1 MKRELWSSN
10 LGFILASVGSAIG
23 LGNIWRFGYMVY
35 TNGGGAFLI
44 PYMVALFCV
53 GIPLIIL
60 EFAIGHY
67 TKKSAPLALER
78 LYKGSEW
85 AGWFAVISGFIITS
99 YYAVIIAWCLYYLI
113 ILVVYGFPSDPNAYF
128 FNNILQ
134 ISSGVENIGG
144 ISYGILASTLVV
156 WAIIALILSAGI
168 KNGLE
173 KANKI
178 MIPFLL
184 FLMILLVLNALTLP
198 GALTGIEWYLTPDF
212 SALFDYNVW
221 LSAFSQI
228 FFSLSLGF
236 GILIAY
242 ASYLPKKSDLTTNAF
257 TISLLNCG
265 FSYLAGFAI
274 FGTLGYMSYISG
286 IPLDKAVSEGIGLAF
301 VTFPKALSL
310 LPYGSRLFG
319 IIFFLALVFA
329 GISSAVSIVEASVS
343 AIMDKF
349 SLSRK
354 KALSYVLA
362 LFIVIS
368 PIYATGA
375 GLYYLDII
383 DHFASGYL
391 LPISA
396 ILEIM
401 IAIWLFGGDKLRE
414 HINKLSEVKLGAWW
428 KYLSG
433 IISPIILASV
443 VLLDALNVL
452 TYVYGAYETTYVMLG
467 ALTIP
472 LAFVISLVSQKLKT
486 IQNRA

>member
-1 MKRELWSSN
+1 MERESWSSN

-44 PYMVALFCV
+44 PYIVALLCV
-53 GIPLIIL
+53 GIPLMIL

-67 TKKSAPLALER
+67 TKKSAPLALEK
-78 LYKGSEW
+78 LHNGAEW

-113 ILVVYGFPSDPNAYF
+113 ILAIYGYPSDPNAYF
-128 FNNILQ
+128 FHNILQ
-134 ISSGVENIGG
+134 ISSGVEDIGG
-144 ISYGILASTLVV
+144 VSYGILISTLAV
-156 WAIIALILSAGI
+156 WGIIALILSAGV

-184 FLMILLVLNALTLP
+184 FLVILLVLNALTLP

-242 ASYLPKKSDLTTNAF
+242 ASYLPKKSDLTINAV

-265 FSYLAGFAI
+265 FSFLAGFAV
-274 FGTLGYMSYISG
+274 FGTLGYMSYTSG

-310 LPYGSRLFG
+310 LPFASRLFG

-354 KALSYVLA
+354 KALLAVLT
-362 LFIVIS
+362 LFVILS
-368 PIYATGA
+368 PIFTTGA

-391 LPISA
+391 LPIAA
-396 ILEIM
+396 ILEII

-414 HINKLSEVKLGAWW
+414 HINKLSEMKLGVWW
-428 KYLSG
+428 KYLAG
-433 IISPIILASV
+433 VVSPIILTAV
-443 VLLDALNVL
+443 VLLDASNVL
-452 TYVYGAYETTYVMLG
+452 TSGYGDYKTTYVMFG
-467 ALTIP
+467 ALIIP
-472 LAFVISLVSQKLKT
+472 LAFVVSVVLQKMKT
-486 IQNRA
+486 VKG

>member
-1 MKRELWSSN
+1 M
-10 LGFILASVGSAIG
+10 
-23 LGNIWRFGYMVY
+23 
-35 TNGGGAFLI
+35 
-44 PYMVALFCV
+44 CV
-53 GIPLIIL
+53 GILLMVL

-67 TKKSAPLALER
+67 TKKSAPLALEK

-99 YYAVIIAWCLYYLI
+99 YYVVIIAWCLYYLI
-113 ILVVYGFPSDPNAYF
+113 ILVIYGYPSDPNTYF
-128 FNNILQ
+128 FHNILQ
-134 ISSGVENIGG
+134 ISSGVEDIGG
-144 ISYGILASTLVV
+144 ISYGILASTLLV
-156 WAIIALILSAGI
+156 WGIVALIISAGV

-184 FLMILLVLNALTLP
+184 FLVILLVLNALTLP
-198 GALTGIEWYLTPDF
+198 GALTGIEWYLTPNF
-212 SALFDYNVW
+212 SALLDYNVW

-242 ASYLPKKSDLTTNAF
+242 ASYLPKKSDLTINAF
-257 TISLLNCG
+257 TVSLLNCG
-265 FSYLAGFAI
+265 FSFLTGFAV

-286 IPLDKAVSEGIGLAF
+286 IPLDKVVSEGIGLAF

-310 LPYGSRLFG
+310 LPFGSKIFG

-354 KALSYVLA
+354 KALLYVLA
-362 LFIVIS
+362 LFVIIS
-368 PIYATGA
+368 PIFTTGA

-391 LPISA
+391 LPIAA
-396 ILEIM
+396 ILEI
-401 IAIWLFGGDKLRE
+401 IVAIWLFGGDKIRE
-414 HINKLSEVKLGAWW
+414 YVNKLSEIKLGVWW
-428 KYLSG
+428 NYSVG
-433 IISPIILASV
+433 IVSPMILAAV
-443 VLLDALNVL
+443 VLLDASNII
-452 TYVYGAYETTYVMLG
+452 TSGYGGYKTIYVILG
-467 ALTIP
+467 ALVIP
-472 LAFVISLVSQKLKT
+472 LTFVISVILQRLKK
-486 IQNRA
+486 

>member
-1 MKRELWSSN
+1 MDFMKRESWSSN

-44 PYMVALFCV
+44 PYITALLCV
-53 GIPLIIL
+53 GIPLMIL

-67 TKKSAPLALER
+67 TKKSAPLALEK

-113 ILVVYGFPSDPNAYF
+113 ILVVHGYPSDPNTYF
-128 FNNILQ
+128 FNHILQ
-134 ISSGVENIGG
+134 KSPSIEENGG
-144 ISYGILASTLVV
+144 ISYGVLASTLAV
-156 WAIIALILSAGI
+156 WGIIALILSAGV

-173 KANKI
+173 KANRI

-184 FLMILLVLNALTLP
+184 ILVIVLVLNALTLP
-198 GALTGIEWYLTPDF
+198 GALEGIEWYLTPDF
-212 SALFDYNVW
+212 SALLDYNVW

-242 ASYLPKKSDLTTNAF
+242 ASYLPKRSDLTTNAF
-257 TISLLNCG
+257 TVSLLNCG
-265 FSYLAGFAI
+265 FSFLAGFAV
-274 FGTLGYMSYISG
+274 FGTLGYMSYTSG
-286 IPLDKAVSEGIGLAF
+286 ISLDKVVSEGIGLAF

-349 SLSRK
+349 SVSRK
-354 KALSYVLA
+354 RALLYVLV
-362 LFIVIS
+362 LFIIVS
-368 PIYATGA
+368 PIFTTGA

-391 LPISA
+391 LPIA
-396 ILEIM
+396 AVFEVIV
-401 IAIWLFGGDKLRE
+401 AIWLFGGEKLME
-414 HINKLSEVKLGAWW
+414 YANKLSEIKLGRWW
-428 KYLSG
+428 KYLVG
-433 IISPIILASV
+433 VVSPIILIAV
-443 VLLDALNVL
+443 VLLDAINVL
-452 TYVYGAYETTYVMLG
+452 TSGYGGYEIAYVLLG
-467 ALTIP
+467 ALIIP
-472 LAFVISLVSQKLKT
+472 LAFVFSIILQKIK
-486 IQNRA
+486 IKG

>member
-44 PYMVALFCV
+44 PYIVALFCV

-414 HINKLSEVKLGAWW
+414 HINKLSEIKLGAWW

-452 TYVYGAYETTYVMLG
+452 TYGYGGYETTYVMLG

-472 LAFVISLVSQKLKT
+472 LAFVISLVIQKLKT
-486 IQNRA
+486 IQK